1 MNIENLSLLGLI
13 GFICS
18 VILGIIYSKLCSEHR
33 FMIYEYDYYKNFYD
47 QAIKKILEPKTFVME
62 NGENIEGFCVKKEYE
77 DWVNL
82 L

>member
-1 MNIENLSLLGLI
+1 MSITNLSLLGLACAI
-13 GFICS
+13 L
-18 VILGIIYSKLCSEHR
+18 LGIIYSKLCADYKI
-33 FMIYEYDYYKNFYD
+33 MLYEYEYYKNFYE

-77 DWVNL
+77 DWTNL